1 MFDPMMAD
9 HPALPPMRSPDSPP
23 HAHGVDALV
32 ARNNQL
38 KTRVAE
44 LELVNDLFRGR
55 VAQLETLEANAR
67 QAEVSRRE
75 LEAQLRMA
83 LEAAGRREDGLKRR
97 VEELERAAG
106 DDDDRERCRKKV
118 KVSDLTQ

>member
-1 MFDPMMAD
+1 M
-9 HPALPPMRSPDSPP
+9 
-23 HAHGVDALV
+23 V

-55 VAQLETLEANAR
+55 VAQLETSEGNAR

-75 LEAQLRMA
+75 MEAQLRMA

-97 VEELERAAG
+97 VEELERAAAG
-106 DDDDRERCRKKV
+106 VDDDRERCRKKV